1 MAADQLASLEPPDKG
16 NEKPEGLPGAAAP
29 APERG
34 QMAVRWLGASS
45 ASGGVPPVL
54 VHKVEA
60 EERAPR
66 EPGPAMEQGSNL
78 EPTPEVGTSASVST
92 VLIPIANGA
101 PLLAAVAA
109 DLTRSDDSFD
119 ERPVGLGA
127 WVVPPSPATGS
138 ILGQIGNITDR
149 PQALPPSVARE
160 GRIPVELPSQFGRYQ
175 ILEQLGKGAMGA
187 IYLAQDTQLNRRVA
201 LKVPHL
207 RGGEDDAAPDQSDL
221 DRFYREASA
230 AATLDHPNLC
240 PVYDVGQIGGIPY
253 LTMAYIK
260 GQPLSTHILRDRPMS
275 QRQAATI
282 VRKLAQALE
291 EAHYNGVVHRDLKPS
306 NIMVNARGD
315 LVIMDFGLAWRIGA
329 RNERLT
335 RVGLVMGTPMYMS
348 PEQATGNLETIG
360 PGCDIYSLGV
370 IMHELLTGRVPF
382 EGPEAFVLGQILF
395 VEPPPPSTY
404 RSDLDPQLE
413 AICLKA
419 IAKSL
424 AKRYA
429 TMGELAM
436 ALGDYVRSAV
446 AAPRLIDARSP
457 EVEQEVDQEGPPQV
471 VPERAAQ
478 PAPQAGATAKVE
490 HVDPELA
497 IEVPES
503 GHLWKTWRQWTAIVE
518 HFALRRSHGKVNKIT
533 YEKLYKLLVAACR
546 SHAAK
551 AQGPRREF
559 YLRLAEFVLPWMT
572 PRTLEST
579 DRELLY
585 SLLSYCRRF
594 EQDLLDPT
602 ALLAEPG
609 DPPAPGAVAELGDVA
624 EPGGVAKTPSGW
636 WLVVGSLVA
645 SFVLALIW
653 MYWVS

>member
-1 MAADQLASLEPPDKG
+1 MSADQLESLESPDKG
-16 NEKPEGLPGAAAP
+16 NEKPEGLPGAAAH
-29 APERG
+29 APEWD
-34 QMAVRWLGASS
+34 QMAVRWLEASS
-45 ASGGVPPVL
+45 ASGVVPPVP
-54 VHKVEA
+54 VHGVEA
-60 EERAPR
+60 QERAPR
-66 EPGPAMEQGSNL
+66 EPGATVEEGSNL
-78 EPTPEVGTSASVST
+78 EPTPEVGTWESVST
-92 VLIPIANGA
+92 MRIPIADVA

-109 DLTRSDDSFD
+109 DLTPSDDSFH

-127 WVVPPSPATGS
+127 CAVPPSPASGS
-138 ILGQIGNITDR
+138 ILGQMGNITDR

-187 IYLAQDTQLNRRVA
+187 IYLAQDTQLERRVA

-207 RGGEDDAAPDQSDL
+207 RGDGDDAAPDQSDL
-221 DRFYREASA
+221 DRFYREANA
-230 AATLDHPNLC
+230 AATLDHPSLC

-260 GQPLSTHILRDRPMS
+260 GQPLSKYILRHRPMS
-275 QRQAATI
+275 QRRSAII

-329 RNERLT
+329 RKERLT
-335 RVGLVMGTPMYMS
+335 RVGLVVGTPVYMS

-370 IMHELLTGRVPF
+370 IMYELLTGRVPF
-382 EGPEAFVLGQILF
+382 EGPEAFVLGQILL

-404 RSDLDPQLE
+404 RPDLDPQLE

-429 TMGELAM
+429 TMGEFAM
-436 ALGDYVRSAV
+436 ALGDYVRSTAT
-446 AAPRLIDARSP
+446 APRLIDARSP
-457 EVEQEVDQEGPPQV
+457 EVEHGVDEEGPPQV

-478 PAPQAGATAKVE
+478 PAPQTDVTAQVQ

-518 HFALRRSHGKVNKIT
+518 HFALRRSRGKVNKIT
-533 YEKLYKLLVAACR
+533 YEKLYKLLIAACR

-551 AQGPRREF
+551 ARGPRREF
-559 YLRLAEFVLPWMT
+559 YLRLVEFVLPWMT
-572 PRTLEST
+572 PRTLETT

-585 SLLSYCRRF
+585 SLLSYCRQF
-594 EQDLLDPT
+594 EHDLLDPT
-602 ALLAEPG
+602 ELLAEPG
-609 DPPAPGAVAELGDVA
+609 DVAAPGDVSKPEGA
-624 EPGGVAKTPSGW
+624 ARAPSSW

-645 SFVLALIW
+645 SFVVALIW
-653 MYWVS
+653 MYWAS